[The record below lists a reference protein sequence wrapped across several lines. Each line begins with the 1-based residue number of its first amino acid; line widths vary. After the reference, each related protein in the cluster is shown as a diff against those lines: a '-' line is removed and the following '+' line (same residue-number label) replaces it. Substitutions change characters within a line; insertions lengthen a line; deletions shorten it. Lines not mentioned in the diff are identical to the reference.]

1 MYVVDAHCHLP
12 EGFTAKDL
20 EFAFSLGFMDQTW
33 ALSAPLTHWTGTRDN
48 DETLLELARDFPGK
62 LIPFGYLNLAKGPD
76 WVDRQKERGFA
87 GLKAHTPPR
96 PWDDDSF
103 FPVYERAQALGMPVV
118 FHTGQAWTDTLDH
131 YPYADSQ
138 RSRST
143 DWMHVER
150 LDVVIKTFQSLTV
163 IAAHF
168 GWPHC
173 EAAIGMAMTHPNFY
187 LDTSGYVSAI
197 FGHIGRAVT
206 GYGIAHKI
214 LMGTD
219 VNLMA
224 PTQESRRAQIQAWQ
238 ERVIFWKQCFL
249 NFFPQPAVAPDQ
261 SVASVVDL
269 TCNGNARRLL
279 GAGA

>member
-1 MYVVDAHCHLP
+1 MPIVDAHTHLP
-12 EGFTAKDL
+12 EGFTPRDL
-20 EFAFSLGFMDQTW
+20 ETAFSLGFVDQVW
-33 ALSAPLTHWTGTRDN
+33 ALSAPLTHWTGTKDN
-48 DETLLELARDFPGK
+48 DEVVLELARSFPGK
-62 LIPFGYLNLAKGPD
+62 VVPFGYLHLGQGPD

-150 LDVVIKTFQSLTV
+150 LDVIIKTFQSLTV

-173 EAAIGMAMTHPNFY
+173 EAAIGMAMTHPNCY
-187 LDTSGYVSAI
+187 LDTSGYMSAI
-197 FGHIGRAVT
+197 FDHIGRAVT
-206 GYGIAHKI
+206 SYGIAHKI

-224 PTQESRRAQIQAWQ
+224 PTQDGRRAQIQAWQ
-238 ERVIFWKQCFL
+238 ERVIFWKQYFL

-261 SVASVVDL
+261 SVASVADL
-269 TCNGNARRLL
+269 TCSGNARRLL
-279 GAGA
+279 GARA

>member
-1 MYVVDAHCHLP
+1 MPIVDAHSHLP
-12 EGFTAKDL
+12 DGLTARDL
-20 EFAFSLGFMDQTW
+20 ETVFSLGFVDRVW
-33 ALSAPLTHWTGTRDN
+33 AQSAPLTHWVGTRDN
-48 DETLLELARDFPGK
+48 DEVVLELARAFPAK
-62 LIPFGYLNLAKGPD
+62 VVPFGYLRLAEGPD

-103 FPVYERAQALGMPVV
+103 FPIYERAQALRMPVL

-131 YPYADSQ
+131 YPCATSQ

-173 EAAIGMAMTHPNFY
+173 EAAMAMAMTHPNFY
-187 LDTSGYVSAI
+187 LDTAGYTSVILDSI
-197 FGHIGRAVT
+197 TRAVT
-206 GYGIAHKI
+206 VYGIAHKI
-214 LMGTD
+214 LLGTD
-219 VNLMA
+219 VNLMPSPEA
-224 PTQESRRAQIQAWQ
+224 SCEDQIRAWQ
-238 ERVIFWKQCFL
+238 ERVIFWKRYFL
-249 NFFPQPAVAPDQ
+249 DFFPQPAIAPDQ
-261 SVASVVDL
+261 RVATVAELVL
-269 TCNGNARRLL
+269 GENAQRILP
-279 GAGA
+279 AGG